1 MEEKKVIEEK
11 TREDKTSEG
20 WRRETVREEKSEKSC
35 SKNNK
40 NISERQDAG
49 KEEVIECQR
58 SSEKFRISEKDKKV
72 CKSSEVVR
80 AS

>member
-1 MEEKKVIEEK
+1 M
-11 TREDKTSEG
+11 
-20 WRRETVREEKSEKSC
+20 VREEKSEKSC

-49 KEEVIECQR
+49 KEEKVIECQR